1 MSLRIDTTELIS
13 GAYVVGDTGL
23 GVVGADVPASGEHGP
38 SFLYNDLALPA
49 DAGKEVRGLIVT
61 PPSSGSLF
69 AHEDGSFEF
78 TGSSAGAYSFTYR
91 LFVDGADMGTASASF
106 TVGAGGI
113 TASVS
118 GSGLVAYSGTAAV
131 VASIGSGSSVT
142 AAVAAAGS
150 VSYTGAAAV
159 AASMIDTPTNTEPVT
174 VAESKQA
181 ARISDTSEF
190 DEMIPGLITA
200 ARQMAEQE
208 TGRELVRKTRRS
220 TFVDWPAADLV
231 LPVYAAES
239 VAISYWGESGWTA
252 LDSGAFA
259 FYELGTGTG
268 IAPAIGSSWPALSPV
283 AGGPRVRVDVTAG
296 PADPATADACIKQ
309 YIKALVSWWI
319 DNPGAA
325 AQGNMQPAPY
335 LRNLLDPVRLW
346 A

>member
-1 MSLRIDTTELIS
+1 MAAIYTAQRTG
-13 GAYVVGDTGL
+13 GAAV
-23 GVVGADVPASGEHGP
+23 
-38 SFLYNDLALPA
+38 
-49 DAGKEVRGLIVT
+49 
-61 PPSSGSLF
+61 F
-69 AHEDGSFEF
+69 AA
-78 TGSSAGAYSFTYR
+78 TAGAVVVDAAVAATSSITY
-91 LFVDGADMGTASASF
+91 T
-106 TVGAGGI
+106 
-113 TASVS
+113 
-118 GSGLVAYSGTAAV
+118 GTAAV
-131 VASIGSGSSVT
+131 VATIVDLSMLT

-150 VSYTGAAAV
+150 VTYAGTAAGV
-159 AASMIDTPTNTEPVT
+159 ASVIDTPTSTEPVT
-174 VAESKQA
+174 LAEAKRA
-181 ARISDTSEF
+181 ARISDTSDF

-239 VAISYWGESGWTA
+239 VAISYWGEGGWAA

-296 PADPATADACIKQ
+296 PTDPTTAEACIKQ

-319 DNPGAA
+319 DNPGAV